1 MMGESLSPVSTITY
15 AALNVMWLDGLDD
28 IRHVQTSA
36 KGNDKADHV
45 SIKWTCRSLDELQW
59 YCAWKGLPSE
69 SHHFAELPKVH
80 LSDLIWQLG
89 VPENEVQGIVSKLPN
104 DALSALQR
112 AVLPGFVHEAVE
124 LMADQLPELLLM
136 DKFQSNMLFIG

>member
-45 SIKWTCRSLDELQW
+45 SIKWTCRSLDELQHGRV
-59 YCAWKGLPSE
+59 C
-69 SHHFAELPKVH
+69 
-80 LSDLIWQLG
+80 
-89 VPENEVQGIVSKLPN
+89 
-104 DALSALQR
+104 LQNPII
-112 AVLPGFVHEAVE
+112 L
-124 LMADQLPELLLM
+124 
-136 DKFQSNMLFIG
+136 QSCPRCICQI